1 VTRCAFTPLAE
12 RDLEEIGDYIAT
24 GNPRRAVSFV
34 RELRQRCEAI
44 VEMPLA
50 APLRPELG
58 QALRVVVFHRYLI
71 CYSVD
76 DDGQVVVERI
86 AHGARRVVDL
96 F

>member
-34 RELRQRCEAI
+34 GRW
-44 VEMPLA
+44 
-50 APLRPELG
+50 
-58 QALRVVVFHRYLI
+58 
-71 CYSVD
+71 SSS
-76 DDGQVVVERI
+76 
-86 AHGARRVVDL
+86 ARRVVDL